1 MNGIENITK
10 RILDDAEN
18 TVKEIR
24 ARATADALAI
34 EAEYTER
41 AEAAAAEILAKGK
54 KLADERCERL
64 GGVAA
69 LEARKMLLRTKQQ
82 MIDNAFLEAVEK
94 LSVCSEEEYIETLT
108 KLALSATI
116 SGNEEIIFSEA
127 DRAKYGKAV
136 VAQVNKSLSG
146 DNILKSAGKFIRGEG
161 LKLSD
166 ETREIKGGLILKEG
180 SLEIDA
186 SFETIVSHLRDDLS
200 ADVANILFG

>member
-24 ARATADALAI
+24 ARAEADAKAI
-34 EAEYTER
+34 EEQYAGR
-41 AEAAAAEILAKGK
+41 AEADAAEVLAKGK
-54 KLADERCERL
+54 KLSDERCERL
-64 GGVAA
+64 GGVAS

-82 MIDNAFLEAVEK
+82 MIDIAFKEAINK
-94 LSVCSEEEYIETLT
+94 LTVCSEEEYIKTLT
-108 KLALSATI
+108 NLALSATI

-127 DRAKYGKAV
+127 DRAQYGKAV

-146 DNILKSAGKFIRGEG
+146 DSILKTAGKFLRGEG
-161 LKLSD
+161 LRLSD

-200 ADVANILFG
+200 GDVANILFG